1 VITSVLYRQ
10 GVRTD
15 EPVDPSAAGEA
26 AEGDGVLVWL
36 DVEDPSDDELSMLA
50 KEFHLHPL
58 VIEDARHRRQRP
70 KVELFEG
77 YVFVVLQAAGPD
89 AQTVVTGDDFQGS
102 EIHAFA
108 GDGFL
113 VTMRYAPAFEMAP
126 VLERWESQPE
136 RLCLGAGYAL
146 YTLIDVIVDRF
157 LSTVEGFED
166 MADQLED
173 DVFAPE
179 SVAGET
185 GNVRERLFRLK
196 RETVRMRRWV
206 SPLREGIE
214 LIFGRPELMKPELE
228 PYYRD
233 VVDHVIR
240 CDELLD
246 NVRDLFTSLQEIRI
260 GQAANRMNEVMKSLT
275 AWATI
280 VLVPT
285 LLAGIWGMNFRHM
298 PELEWRY
305 GYLVALGTIV
315 GSAIGL
321 FIWFKWKKRWL

>member
-1 VITSVLYRQ
+1 VISSVVYRD

-15 EPVDPSAAGEA
+15 ESIDPRDAGELAAG
-26 AEGDGVLVWL
+26 GNVLVWL
-36 DVEDPSDDELSMLA
+36 DVEDPSEDELGLLA
-50 KEFHLHPL
+50 REFHLHPL

-77 YVFVVLQAAGPD
+77 YVFVVLQAVGADGASVAGGED
-89 AQTVVTGDDFQGS
+89 LEGS
-102 EIHAFA
+102 EVHVFA
-108 GDGFL
+108 GRGFF
-113 VTMRYAPAFEMAP
+113 VTLRYRPALHMAP
-126 VLERWESQPE
+126 VVERWESQPE

-146 YTLIDVIVDRF
+146 YTLIDVVVDRF
-157 LSTVEGFED
+157 LTTVEGFEE
-166 MADQLED
+166 MTDQVED
-173 DVFAPE
+173 DVFGPQD
-179 SVAGET
+179 V
-185 GNVRERLFRLK
+185 GNVQEDIRERLFRLK

-214 LIFGRPELMKPELE
+214 LVFGRPELMKPELE

-260 GQAANRMNEVMKSLT
+260 GQAANRMNEVMKSLS

-305 GYLVALGTIV
+305 GYLVALATIV